1 MTAIWMAPATDFP
14 SSGSSAPPTS
24 SGWFLLNRMPRVPRI
39 RIANMEMTKL
49 CAHHPWSAIQL
60 RCYRDGRADLP
71 RPCLHHTDDWLHLYG
86 VLCAASF
93 DWCVDI
99 CRDNAGVEVLAMLQL
114 STATTIVYGAA
125 IDDVVGDGGP
135 SRDPLGCRLA
145 DNPNPTLVLRVR
157 VRIYP
162 EQLTPNCSRQFI

>member
-1 MTAIWMAPATDFP
+1 MQHALYTAEDKEP
-14 SSGSSAPPTS
+14 SVDDDGNLDGTGHRLSVLG
-24 SGWFLLNRMPRVPRI
+24 V
-39 RIANMEMTKL
+39 
-49 CAHHPWSAIQL
+49 L
-60 RCYRDGRADLP
+60 RAADELGVVLAEQDAEGAEDQDREYGDDEA